1 MCAGRGEDEDVLEQ
15 GRVELCGRACVERR
29 AGGVEEAGPVHCT
42 HFTVLWSICHLVY
55 ATKLWQVL
63 EPQDF
68 DRRAQS
74 NSCSPMSDLAVAYV
88 FLSLLTLV
96 IALLVAAILVT
107 P

>member
-15 GRVELCGRACVERR
+15 GRVELCGRACGEERVR
-29 AGGVEEAGPVHCT
+29 VEEARPVHCT
-42 HFTVLWSICHLVY
+42 HHCLFAAREVRRNNFGRCSSRQT
-55 ATKLWQVL
+55 
-63 EPQDF
+63 F
-68 DRRAQS
+68 DRHVRAQS
-74 NSCSPMSDLAVAYV
+74 MSDLAVAYV